1 MEETRA
7 VRHSQAQG
15 QGEAAV
21 VSAGG
26 RKSRQGKWKRPEFAT
41 GLGPWESWRK
51 HLAFQTV

>member
-7 VRHSQAQG
+7 VRQSQAQG

-21 VSAGG
+21 VPAGG
-26 RKSRQGKWKRPEFAT
+26 RKSRQGKWKWPEFAV